1 MLDTARDLFP
11 DAGDYDRAI
20 YWACL
25 RPMTPE
31 GTPIFGPGRQRN
43 LFINT
48 GQGHMGWTMACG
60 SARVLA
66 DLVAGRKPEIDLTG
80 MLYG

>member
-1 MLDTARDLFP
+1 
-11 DAGDYDRAI
+11 
-20 YWACL
+20 
-25 RPMTPE
+25 
-31 GTPIFGPGRQRN
+31 
-43 LFINT
+43 
-48 GQGHMGWTMACG
+48 MACG